1 MNFKTMRLDDIID
14 WCKANNQVE
23 WLKTTA
29 NKTSTMKV
37 YPRVRVDGKIIT
49 DRTAEPTLKE
59 VPITFIELKM
69 AFVEKFMPEIAP
81 KAEPKAPTMYERIK
95 AL

>member
-23 WLKTTA
+23 WLKATA

-49 DRTAEPTLKE
+49 DRTAEPTIKE

-69 AFVEKFMPEIAP
+69 AFVEEFMPEIAP
-81 KAEPKAPTMYERIK
+81 KAEPKKPTMYDRIK